1 MKPKSI
7 LSSLVVSSILFTIHP
22 IASKEVEQRQ
32 DLTIVYTNDVLGEI
46 EPCG

>member
-1 MKPKSI
+1 MQLKFI
-7 LSSLVVSSILFTIHP
+7 LRSLVVSFIVFTVHP
-22 IASKEVEQRQ
+22 SEPKGVQQRY